1 MNFCRCYRLYASD
14 AAYTNHSAPDREAE
28 YCDERV
34 CVFVCPRSY
43 LRNYTSDLHL
53 FLCML
58 PMAVAGSSS
67 GGVVIGYALPVLWMT
82 SCLLICQGCLDV
94 AAQRTRSLGLGYKE
108 CAVIPVAGQRT
119 QGTAFRALKV
129 TSQVATPAWA
139 SAHRGK
145 WGQLTP
151 WKNG

>member
-1 MNFCRCYRLYASD
+1 MLAMRP
-14 AAYTNHSAPDREAE
+14 TNYSAPDNEAE

-58 PMAVAGSSS
+58 PMAVARSSP
-67 GGVVIGYALPVLWMT
+67 GGVVMRYVLPVLWMT

-94 AAQRTRSLGLGYKE
+94 AA
-108 CAVIPVAGQRT
+108 
-119 QGTAFRALKV
+119 
-129 TSQVATPAWA
+129 
-139 SAHRGK
+139 
-145 WGQLTP
+145 
-151 WKNG
+151 